1 MTETETETTTKNSAV
16 AKHFLLTSTGEVTEK
31 EEEATGIR
39 YVSLASGRTLDFQV
53 PGAVAGTPQTM
64 GAVFGFKTL
73 ATNEASAMRQK
84 EGPNSD
90 QIGAI
95 EERFALIS
103 TGQWVDRTREGG
115 PRTDPDVLALAAINV
130 EDEAQVKAGGAP
142 YAPEVH
148 AERVAKLVAIFAKM
162 PEKLKVV
169 GQIAGVAP
177 EYARLKG
184 KSARNVSEL
193 ADLMKLS
200 A

>member
-1 MTETETETTTKNSAV
+1 MTETETETTATSKAV

-53 PGAVAGTPQTM
+53 PGAVAGTPVTM

-115 PRTDPDVLALAAINV
+115 PRTDPNDMALAAINV
-130 EDEAQVKAGGAP
+130 EDAAHVEAGGVAYNP
-142 YAPEVH
+142 QTH
-148 AERVAKLVAIFAKM
+148 ADRVAKLVAIFTKH
-162 PEKLKVV
+162 PEKVKQI
-169 GQIAGVAP
+169 GQIAGVAA
-177 EYARLKG
+177 EYARLRG
-184 KSARNVSEL
+184 KATRSISEL
-193 ADLMKLS
+193 ADLMKLET
-200 A
+200 